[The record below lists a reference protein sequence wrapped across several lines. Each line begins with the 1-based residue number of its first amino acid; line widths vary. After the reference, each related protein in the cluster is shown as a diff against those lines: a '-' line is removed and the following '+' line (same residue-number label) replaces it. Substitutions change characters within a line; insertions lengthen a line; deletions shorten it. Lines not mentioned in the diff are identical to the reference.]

1 MVEAADPA
9 AATAGEGTAEGPTF
23 ECAICWQDVCGEPA
37 ALPCCGRAPAGST
50 TVYCTRCLEII
61 CETYVCHSRL
71 EPQADLLLTCL
82 SLALDRSPCGVGR
95 CPTCSGFMQ
104 KAPGGG
110 GGLTVAAGIDECG
123 VCHQARPVAERLRGT
138 PVCGACSLGV
148 RHPLR
153 YECERCLRVQLN
165 PYPYPYPYPYSY
177 PYPWP

>member
-1 MVEAADPA
+1 MCSGCPA
-9 AATAGEGTAEGPTF
+9 TPALAPTLSLT
-23 ECAICWQDVCGEPA
+23 G
-37 ALPCCGRAPAGST
+37 LGST
-50 TVYCTRCLEII
+50 HTG
-61 CETYVCHSRL
+61 ET
-71 EPQADLLLTCL
+71 
-82 SLALDRSPCGVGR
+82 SPCGIGR

-104 KAPGGG
+104 KAAGGG